1 MTIGK
6 NIKIFRELRNFRQDY
21 MAHQLDIS
29 QSCYAK
35 IENDISIPKID
46 RLQKIAE
53 ILEVDITSLL
63 NKDVNLSI
71 VFNATAN
78 QCGYINNQTL
88 SNVDLSVLQEIIK
101 VEIEKL
107 LKK

>member
-6 NIKIFRELRNFRQDY
+6 NIKIFRELRDFRQDY

-35 IENDISIPKID
+35 IENDITVPKID

-53 ILEVDITSLL
+53 ILKVDISSLL
-63 NKDVNLSI
+63 NTDVNLSI

-88 SNVDLSVLQEIIK
+88 ENVDLSILREIIK
-101 VEIEKL
+101 IEIEKI